1 MRSQILGLVPVL
13 SCMCVCVYLYA
24 CKRKMKESEGVRVG
38 RRETE
43 RGTSL
48 ETNRESDEKGEGVP
62 LVKHH
67 KFFTEV
73 IGLQWKG

>member
-1 MRSQILGLVPVL
+1 
-13 SCMCVCVYLYA
+13 
-24 CKRKMKESEGVRVG
+24 MKESEGVRVG